1 MTRGQGLIWTGTQSQ
16 KGSGKKEET
25 GKEAKSCLRSVKG
38 SQGKPKAKREGV
50 NSAEYPVE
58 SAQILT
64 KDCPSEVY
72 CSNIYKTK
80 LYISSIP
87 TIEKC
92 H

>member
-1 MTRGQGLIWTGTQSQ
+1 MTRGQGLIWTGTESQ
-16 KGSGKKEET
+16 KGSGKKET

-38 SQGKPKAKREGV
+38 SQGKPKVKREGV

-80 LYISSIP
+80 IYISSIP